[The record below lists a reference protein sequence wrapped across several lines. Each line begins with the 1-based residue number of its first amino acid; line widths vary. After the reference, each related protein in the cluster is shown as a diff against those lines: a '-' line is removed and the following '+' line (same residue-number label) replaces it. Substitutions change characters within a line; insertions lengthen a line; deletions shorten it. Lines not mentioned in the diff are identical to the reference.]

1 MVINHEPNI
10 PGTYQAKSDKLL
22 VADAGVEPRYCT
34 AYETGVIYIS
44 VSLSRNIEDLFGFN
58 QGLNLQNHGP
68 FSRNNF

>member
-1 MVINHEPNI
+1 MAINHEPNI

-44 VSLSRNIEDLFGFN
+44 VSLTRNKDNSIFKVSAIII
-58 QGLNLQNHGP
+58 QP
-68 FSRNNF
+68 FVCFS

>member
-1 MVINHEPNI
+1 MAINHEPNI

-44 VSLSRNIEDLFGFN
+44 VSLTRNKDNSIFKVSAIII
-58 QGLNLQNHGP
+58 QP
-68 FSRNNF
+68 F